1 MDHLNRVILRNECVR
16 TPEGIHLKENQRWY
30 KACHYDSSISTIKE
44 FNEKVS
50 TLERKDLSINLYIIL
65 YKESK
70 YRSLRSNYFRSKAA
84 KILLVTIKT
93 VTDEQLDI
101 IQRVEEHITKDEARI
116 RAAYQMHYKE
126 RHTLFPFGIKP
137 VDPTLTIKGWL

>member
-30 KACHYDSSISTIKE
+30 TACRYDSSIHTIRE
-44 FNEKVS
+44 FNVKVR
-50 TLERKDLSINLYIIL
+50 TLQRKDSSIRLYTII

-84 KILLVTIKT
+84 KIVLVTIKT
-93 VTDEQLDI
+93 LTDEQLDI

-116 RAAYQMHYKE
+116 RAAHQMHYKE
-126 RHTLFPFGIKP
+126 RNILFPFGIRA